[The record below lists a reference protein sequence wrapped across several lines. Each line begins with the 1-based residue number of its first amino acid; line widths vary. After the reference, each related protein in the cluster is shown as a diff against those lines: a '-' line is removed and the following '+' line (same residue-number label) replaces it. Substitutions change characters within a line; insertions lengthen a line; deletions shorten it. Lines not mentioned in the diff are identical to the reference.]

1 MEISIGIRANPSQ
14 VNYCILTGEFQQ
26 FEVKIIDKIINPKSL
41 DVPEQLKF
49 IRSTLCDIINEN
61 KVTVACIR
69 ITESNA
75 QQINIS
81 RIYLEGVIQELI
93 ASSTIQRYYIGQ
105 ISNISSKLGIQRADF
120 KPYVNGLKKFLEM
133 EIWGD
138 LSQEERECV
147 LASVSALNF

>member
-147 LASVSALNF
+147 LASVSDLNF